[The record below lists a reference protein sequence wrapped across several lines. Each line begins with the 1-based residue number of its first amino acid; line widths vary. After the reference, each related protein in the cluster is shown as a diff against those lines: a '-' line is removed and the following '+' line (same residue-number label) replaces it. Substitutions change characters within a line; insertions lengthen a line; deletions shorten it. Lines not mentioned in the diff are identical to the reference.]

1 MGAPFAGE
9 EGHGAVY
16 IYHGSKKG
24 IITQVSQVVEAKD
37 VGTGLSTFGSA
48 LSAGWDQDGNLYP
61 GMNLLFSGAG
71 GVRWGRWECT
81 GMRHLFSFLCY
92 LGVCFFLCV
101 CVCVCVFV

>member
-1 MGAPFAGE
+1 MLTDLAVGAPFAGE
-9 EGHGAVY
+9 EGRGAVY

-61 GMNLLFSGAG
+61 GRTRMF
-71 GVRWGRWECT
+71 
-81 GMRHLFSFLCY
+81 
-92 LGVCFFLCV
+92 VCA
-101 CVCVCVFV
+101 